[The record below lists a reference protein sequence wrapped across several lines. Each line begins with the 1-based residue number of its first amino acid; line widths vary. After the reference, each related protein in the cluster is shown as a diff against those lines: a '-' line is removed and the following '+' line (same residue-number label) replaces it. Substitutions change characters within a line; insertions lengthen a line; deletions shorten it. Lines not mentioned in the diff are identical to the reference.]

1 MDRYFEFLD
10 SVVGA
15 NELNAPAYLVEE
27 FGIEYR
33 IAVEITT
40 EWIRRNWSRRDYAD
54 RHDREV

>member
-10 SVVGA
+10 SVIGVD
-15 NELNAPAYLVEE
+15 ELNAPAYLVEE

-40 EWIRRNWSRRDYAD
+40 EWIRRNWSRRSHAN
-54 RHDREV
+54 RHNREA